1 MPGRS
6 FTATGQTGYRY
17 GFNGKENDNEVKGAG
32 NSLDFGARI
41 YDSRLGRWLSTDPL
55 VAKYPFASP
64 YNFVLNNPI
73 NAIDP
78 DGRDI
83 IFLTRNADE
92 SVKEQ
97 FKYRNGNFYHENGK
111 RYNPGKEAISKTM
124 FQVLTAY
131 RIIES
136 SNDKILKGQL
146 HTLENSDQKH
156 YVEKSLLRKNSVNDL
171 ISVSGANGIPT
182 GTQTQLDFTVDK
194 DDPLVTV
201 THEMRHQF
209 DYEIGNMADAHFES
223 SAKDP
228 AEIRAVH
235 NENKANDILGKKHR
249 TTYGGVKID
258 PIKLD
263 TPPNNKQAKD
273 VRD

>member
-1 MPGRS
+1 M
-6 FTATGQTGYRY
+6 
-17 GFNGKENDNEVKGAG
+17 
-32 NSLDFGARI
+32 
-41 YDSRLGRWLSTDPL
+41 YDTRLSRWLSIDPL

-78 DGRDI
+78 DGRDL
-83 IFLTRNADE
+83 IFLTRNDNG

-97 FKYRNGNFYHENGK
+97 FKYKNGNFYHENGK
-111 RYNPGKEAISKTM
+111 RYNPGKEAVSKTM

-131 RIIES
+131 RIIEKS
-136 SNDKILKGQL
+136 KDKILKAQL
-146 HTLENSDQKH
+146 HKLENSDQKH
-156 YVEKSLLRKNSVNDL
+156 YIEKSPSGRNSVNDL

-182 GTQTQLDFTVDK
+182 GTQAQFDFTNK
-194 DDPLVTV
+194 ENPLTTV

-209 DYEIGNMADAHFES
+209 DYDIGNMKDAHPAS
-223 SAKDP
+223 NAKDP

-235 NENKANDILGKKHR
+235 NENRANDILGEKHR
-249 TTYGGVKID
+249 TTYGGEKID
-258 PIKLD
+258 LKKLE

-273 VRD
+273 VQE